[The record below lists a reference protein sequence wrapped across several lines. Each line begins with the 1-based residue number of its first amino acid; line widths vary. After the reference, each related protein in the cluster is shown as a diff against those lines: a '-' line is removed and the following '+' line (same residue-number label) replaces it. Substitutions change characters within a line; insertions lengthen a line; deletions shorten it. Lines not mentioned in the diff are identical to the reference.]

1 MKTLRFMGI
10 TTQNKA
16 LSCQYNFTDV
26 AVVKS
31 VKMRQRSQTGLEENS
46 YLSWKTRIY
55 FSKTT
60 LPKTKSPMCLK
71 LSGILSTANTDLNML
86 IISN

>member
-1 MKTLRFMGI
+1 MKTSKFMGI

-16 LSCQYNFTDV
+16 LLSQYNFKGA
-26 AVVKS
+26 AVVRNVRTRQKS
-31 VKMRQRSQTGLEENS
+31 QIGLEENS

-60 LPKTKSPMCLK
+60 FPKIKYPMCPR
-71 LSGILSTANTDLNML
+71 LSGIQLTANIALNML